1 MSLYLGID
9 AGGSKTECAVADE
22 REIFARL
29 TGGTCKIQRVGRE
42 LATEALQETVRGAL
56 SAATIPANKIKH
68 CCIGISGASQIEVAE
83 WSKQTLVAL
92 LPKAG
97 VTVVG
102 DNVIAHEAAFHGGP
116 GVLLIAGT
124 GSIAYGRNEIGE
136 TARAGGMGPLTS
148 DEGSGYWIGQTAVD
162 AVVRV
167 ENSDHSD
174 AVLLST
180 ISEAWRASS
189 RGDLAQMAKREP
201 APDFAAL
208 FPRVLSAADGGDP
221 LALEIMKN
229 AGEELAKLALVVIAK
244 LWPESKSSMQIAG
257 AGGVLTNSPQVRE
270 ALQHAVYAKRPQAVY
285 GKQVVDPILGA
296 LFLARNA
303 KAKTKSI

>member
-9 AGGSKTECAVADE
+9 AGGSKTECAVADQ

-56 SAATIPANKIKH
+56 SAATVPANKIKH

-124 GSIAYGRNEIGE
+124 GS
-136 TARAGGMGPLTS
+136 
-148 DEGSGYWIGQTAVD
+148 
-162 AVVRV
+162 
-167 ENSDHSD
+167 
-174 AVLLST
+174 
-180 ISEAWRASS
+180 
-189 RGDLAQMAKREP
+189 
-201 APDFAAL
+201 
-208 FPRVLSAADGGDP
+208 
-221 LALEIMKN
+221 
-229 AGEELAKLALVVIAK
+229 
-244 LWPESKSSMQIAG
+244 
-257 AGGVLTNSPQVRE
+257 
-270 ALQHAVYAKRPQAVY
+270 
-285 GKQVVDPILGA
+285 
-296 LFLARNA
+296 
-303 KAKTKSI
+303 